1 MTTQFRKKCTI
12 TSIGNIIKMPFIEY
26 NYPEHKIKDCI
37 SDKRIHSPMSEDCIY
52 GVTSQNGD
60 RILLE
65 RFSIARP
72 VPKVTLNSNRHSQ
85 EQQLLQSICHDVST
99 RRRES
104 QNGTRDV
111 RDYTTDDQTSTRR
124 LVRNPKSTA
133 EKKYKFEIDL
143 RVEGVFLKISSKQ
156 DEEKMKEINENLG
169 KLKKIRSSTK
179 PIRKPICR
187 KV

>member
-1 MTTQFRKKCTI
+1 MITQFLKKCTI

-37 SDKRIHSPMSEDCIY
+37 SDKRIHSPVSEDCIY

-65 RFSIARP
+65 RLSTARP
-72 VPKVTLNSNRHSQ
+72 VPKVTLNSNWHSQ

-99 RRRES
+99 RRRRLARES

-111 RDYTTDDQTSTRR
+111 RGYTTDDQTSTRR
-124 LVRNPKSTA
+124 LVRDPEPTA
-133 EKKYKFEIDL
+133 EKKSQFEIDL
-143 RVEGVFLKISSKQ
+143 RVEGVFLKIPSNN
-156 DEEKMKEINENLG
+156 MKKRWK
-169 KLKKIRSSTK
+169 KLMKSWKS
-179 PIRKPICR
+179 
-187 KV
+187 